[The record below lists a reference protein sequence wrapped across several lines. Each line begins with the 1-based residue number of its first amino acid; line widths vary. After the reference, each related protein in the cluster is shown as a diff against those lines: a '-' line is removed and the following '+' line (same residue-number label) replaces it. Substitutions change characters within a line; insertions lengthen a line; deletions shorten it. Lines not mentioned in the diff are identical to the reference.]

1 MPSPRPQDQLQH
13 PVLPAAD
20 HDEAA
25 RQAFVQSLKLHL
37 ATKVVPGN
45 RELYES
51 RLRPGFERAHGR
63 PPADR
68 REVAALMRAEP
79 YYQLWGSM
87 QRCSQEMM
95 HAAVLGPVARQRD
108 ALLARMAPPAQPLG
122 SLRLDERV
130 AAPPYVTAVDIHCM
144 PGGYTSELAGPL
156 YDRIVH
162 IYAMGGWGPAND
174 AMGRTVTDYIR
185 QAHPELSPRRIL
197 DMGCG
202 IGNSTLPYRD
212 AFPEAEIH
220 AIDIS
225 ASQLAYAHARAEA
238 LGKAIHFRQA
248 DATAT
253 PFEAGS
259 FDLIVSHILLHETS
273 GRAIREVMAECHR
286 LLRPGGL
293 VLHVDLA
300 LYDGM
305 DPFDA
310 FMLDWDTH
318 HNNEPFWGTFR
329 EMDPAA
335 LMTEAGFPAE
345 TLVSAL
351 VSRTGHAAHVFSDK
365 RDSGGRKFWQI
376 LGARKPAEAAARAA

>member
-1 MPSPRPQDQLQH
+1 MESQLKHALLPRP
-13 PVLPAAD
+13 D

-37 ATKVVPGN
+37 ATKVVQGN
-45 RELYES
+45 REVYD
-51 RLRPGFERAHGR
+51 RKVRPAFQRANGR

-68 REVAALMRAEP
+68 REVAAAMRAEP

-95 HAAVLGPVARQRD
+95 HAAVLQSVARQRD
-108 ALLARMAPPAQPLG
+108 ALLAGMEPPAQPRG
-122 SLRLDERV
+122 SLVLDAAV
-130 AAPPYVTAVDIHCM
+130 AAPPYLTAVDIHCM
-144 PGGYTSELAGPL
+144 PGGYMSDLAGPL

-162 IYAMGGWGPAND
+162 IYAMGGWGPDNA
-174 AMGRTVTDYIR
+174 AMGRTITDYIR
-185 QAHPELSPRRIL
+185 NAHPQLRPARIL

-202 IGNSTLPYRD
+202 IGNSTLPYCD
-212 AFPEAEIH
+212 AFPDAELH
-220 AIDIS
+220 AIDVS
-225 ASQLAYAHARAEA
+225 APQLRYAHARAEL
-238 LGKAIHFRQA
+238 LGKAVHFRQA

-253 PFEAGS
+253 PFEGGS

-273 GRAIREVMAECHR
+273 AKAIRALMAECHR
-286 LLRPGGL
+286 LLRPGGMA
-293 VLHVDLA
+293 LHVDLS
-300 LYDGM
+300 LYEGM

-329 EMDPAA
+329 DMDTAR
-335 LMTEAGFPAE
+335 LMTEAGFAE
-345 TLVSAL
+345 GDLVSAL
-351 VSRTGHAAHVFSDK
+351 VSRTGNAAHVFSDK

-376 LGARKPAEAAARAA
+376 IGARKQAHAPARAA

>member
-1 MPSPRPQDQLQH
+1 MEPQLQH
-13 PVLPAAD
+13 SALPTAD

-37 ATKVVPGN
+37 ATKVVAGN
-45 RELYES
+45 REIYET
-51 RLRPGFERAHGR
+51 RVKPDFARRHGR

-68 REVAALMRAEP
+68 REVATLMRDEP

-95 HAAVLGPVARQRD
+95 HDAVLGPVSRQRD
-108 ALLARMAPPAQPLG
+108 ALAAKMSPPANPAG
-122 SLRLDERV
+122 SLTLDDNV
-130 AAPPYVTAVDIHCM
+130 AAPPYLTAVDIHCM
-144 PGGYTSELAGPL
+144 PGGYMGDLAGPL

-162 IYAMGGWGPAND
+162 IYAMAGWGPDNG

-185 QAHPELSPRRIL
+185 QAHPELKPARIL

-202 IGNSTLPYRD
+202 IGNSTLPYAD
-212 AFPEAEIH
+212 AFPEAELQ
-220 AIDIS
+220 AIDVS
-225 ASQLAYAHARAEA
+225 APQLRYAHARAEA
-238 LGKAIHFRQA
+238 LGKTVHFRQA

-253 PFEAGS
+253 PYPDAS

-273 GRAIREVMAECHR
+273 AKAIRQLMAEGHR

-293 VLHVDLA
+293 MLHVDLA

-329 EMDPAA
+329 DMDAGA
-335 LMTEAGFPAE
+335 LLTEAGFAAE
-345 TLVSAL
+345 DLVSAL
-351 VSRTGHAAHVFSDK
+351 VSRTGNAAHVFSDK
-365 RDSGGRKFWQI
+365 RDSGGRRYWQI
-376 LGARKPAEAAARAA
+376 VGAAKRAA

>member
-1 MPSPRPQDQLQH
+1 MESQLKHALLPRP
-13 PVLPAAD
+13 D

-37 ATKVVPGN
+37 ATKVVQGN
-45 RELYES
+45 REVYD
-51 RLRPGFERAHGR
+51 RKVRPAFQRANGR

-68 REVAALMRAEP
+68 REVAAAMRAEP

-95 HAAVLGPVARQRD
+95 HAAVLQSVARQRD
-108 ALLARMAPPAQPLG
+108 ALLAGMEPPAQPRG
-122 SLRLDERV
+122 SLVLDAAV
-130 AAPPYVTAVDIHCM
+130 AAPPYLTAVDIHCM
-144 PGGYTSELAGPL
+144 PGGYMSDLAGPL

-162 IYAMGGWGPAND
+162 IYAMGGWGPDNA
-174 AMGRTVTDYIR
+174 AMGRTITDYIR
-185 QAHPELSPRRIL
+185 NAHPQLRPARIL

-202 IGNSTLPYRD
+202 IGNSTLPYCD
-212 AFPEAEIH
+212 AFPDAELH
-220 AIDIS
+220 AIDVS
-225 ASQLAYAHARAEA
+225 APQLRYAHARAEL
-238 LGKAIHFRQA
+238 LGKAVHFRQA

-253 PFEAGS
+253 PFEGGS

-273 GRAIREVMAECHR
+273 AKAIRALMAECHR
-286 LLRPGGL
+286 LLRPGGMA
-293 VLHVDLA
+293 LHVDLS
-300 LYDGM
+300 LYEGM

-329 EMDPAA
+329 DMDTAR
-335 LMTEAGFPAE
+335 LMTEAGFAE
-345 TLVSAL
+345 GDLVSAL
-351 VSRTGHAAHVFSDK
+351 VSRTGNAAHVFSDK

-376 LGARKPAEAAARAA
+376 IGARKQAEAAVRAA

>member
-1 MPSPRPQDQLQH
+1 MEPQLQH
-13 PVLPAAD
+13 AALPSAD

-45 RELYES
+45 REIYER
-51 RLRPGFERAHGR
+51 RLKPDFERAHGR

-68 REVAALMRAEP
+68 REVAALMRDEP

-95 HAAVLGPVARQRD
+95 HAAALDSVTRQRE
-108 ALLARMAPPAQPLG
+108 ALLARMAPPADPVG
-122 SLRLDERV
+122 SLTLDPAV
-130 AAPPYVTAVDIHCM
+130 AAPAYVTAVDIHCM
-144 PGGYTSELAGPL
+144 PGGYMGDLAGPL

-162 IYAMGGWGPAND
+162 IYAMAGWGPDNG
-174 AMGRTVTDYIR
+174 AMGRTIADYIR
-185 QAHPELSPRRIL
+185 QAHPGLEPRRIL

-202 IGNSTLPYRD
+202 IGNSTLPYAD
-212 AFPEAEIH
+212 TFPGAEIQ
-220 AIDIS
+220 AIDVS
-225 ASQLAYAHARAEA
+225 APQLRYAHARAEA
-238 LGKAIHFRQA
+238 LGKAVQFRQA

-253 PFEAGS
+253 PYEDGS

-293 VLHVDLA
+293 TLHVDLA

-329 EMDPAA
+329 DMDAGA
-335 LMTEAGFPAE
+335 LLTGAGFPADG
-345 TLVSAL
+345 LVSAL
-351 VSRTGHAAHVFSDK
+351 VSRSGNAAHVFSDK
-365 RDSGGRKFWQI
+365 RDSGGRRYWQI
-376 LGARKPAEAAARAA
+376 VGARKAEAAQASAA

>member
-1 MPSPRPQDQLQH
+1 MEQQLQH
-13 PVLPAAD
+13 TALPAAD

-45 RELYES
+45 REIYES
-51 RLRPGFERAHGR
+51 RVKPDFERRHGR
-63 PPADR
+63 GPADR
-68 REVAALMRAEP
+68 REVAAVMEAEP

-95 HAAVLGPVARQRD
+95 HAAVLAPVSRQRD
-108 ALLARMAPPAQPLG
+108 DLLARMASPPAPRG
-122 SLRLDERV
+122 SLTLDDTV
-130 AAPPYVTAVDIHCM
+130 AAPPYLTAVDIHCM
-144 PGGYTSELAGPL
+144 PGGYMADLAGPL

-162 IYAMGGWGPAND
+162 IYAMAGWGPDNG
-174 AMGRTVTDYIR
+174 AMGRTIADYIR
-185 QAHPELSPRRIL
+185 QAHPGLKPARIL

-202 IGNSTLPYRD
+202 IGNSTLPYCD
-212 AFPEAEIH
+212 AFPDADIQ
-220 AIDIS
+220 AIDVS
-225 ASQLAYAHARAEA
+225 APQLRYAHARAEA
-238 LGKAIHFRQA
+238 LGRAVHFRQA

-253 PFEAGS
+253 PYPDES

-273 GRAIREVMAECHR
+273 GRAIRQVMAEGHR

-293 VLHVDLA
+293 MLHVDLA

-310 FMLDWDTH
+310 FMLDWDTR

-329 EMDPAA
+329 DMDAGA
-335 LMTEAGFPAE
+335 LLTEAGFAAGD
-345 TLVSAL
+345 LVSAL
-351 VSRTGHAAHVFSDK
+351 VSRTGNAAHVFSDK
-365 RDSGGRKFWQI
+365 RDSGGRRYWQI
-376 LGARKPAEAAARAA
+376 IGAAKAAAAASRAA